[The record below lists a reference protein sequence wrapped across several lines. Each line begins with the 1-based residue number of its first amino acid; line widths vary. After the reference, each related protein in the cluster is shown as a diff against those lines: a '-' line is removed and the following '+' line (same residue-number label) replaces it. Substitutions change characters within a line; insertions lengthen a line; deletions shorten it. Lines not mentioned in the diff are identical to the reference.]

1 MPSLTSLHPARL
13 NVPSLSSPERK
24 SSTAR
29 SPSNLPASLSQP
41 ARRPKVLPAEVRAL
55 LEARAVVVDHLAV
68 DVVAD
73 VAVEDEV
80 AVLLVV

>member
-1 MPSLTSLHPARL
+1 
-13 NVPSLSSPERK
+13 
-24 SSTAR
+24 
-29 SPSNLPASLSQP
+29 LPASLSQP
-41 ARRPKVLPAEVRAL
+41 ARRTKVLLAEVRAL